1 MQVEV
6 VELDGESQRKVE
18 LPEVFNT
25 PHRPDIVKR
34 AFWLVRS
41 HSLQPMG
48 RDPMAGERTT
58 AETHSPPTGT
68 GQSRIPRVKGERYA
82 RSGLAGGV
90 ASVVNGRLPHPPRS
104 EKVIHLKINKK
115 ERHLAT
121 ASAIAYTRD
130 VEAVQARGHRVKK
143 VKLPIVVADDVETLA
158 KTSEL
163 VAFLEKVGLNEEMAR
178 LYKGVKRNSGVG
190 RIRGR
195 VYRNPVGPLI
205 VVTNDR
211 GVGKAAAAV
220 PGVEVLSVED
230 LNILE
235 LAPGGV
241 PGRLTLWTE
250 SSLAAISSSESSSS
264 PKQEVAQTN
273 AA

>member
-1 MQVEV
+1 MKTDILEI
-6 VELDGESQRKVE
+6 DGSSSRKADV
-18 LPEVFNT
+18 PEIFAT
-25 PHRPDIVKR
+25 PLRSDLVKR

-41 HSLQPMG
+41 HGFQPKG

-82 RSGLAGGV
+82 KSGMAAGV
-90 ASVVNGRLPHPPRS
+90 ASVVKGRLAHPPRS
-104 EKVIHLKINKK
+104 EKVVYLRINRK

-121 ASAIAYTRD
+121 ASAVAYTSD
-130 VEAVQARGHRVKK
+130 IDAVRARGHRFKK
-143 VKLPIVVADDVETLA
+143 VSLPLVVTDDLETLT

-163 VAFLEKVGLNEEMAR
+163 VSFLEKVGLEDELKR
-178 LYKGVKRNSGVG
+178 LYHGTKRNSGKG
-190 RIRGR
+190 RLRGR
-195 VYRNPVGPLI
+195 VYREPVGPLI

-211 GVGKAAAAV
+211 GIGRAASAI
-220 PGVEVLSVED
+220 PGVGVQRAE
-230 LNILE
+230 NINVME

-250 SSLAAISSSESSSS
+250 SALAAISSPE
-264 PKQEVAQTN
+264 KEVETPI

>member
-1 MQVEV
+1 MKVDV
-6 VELDGESQRKVE
+6 LELDGESQRQVE
-18 LPEVFNT
+18 LPQVFGT
-25 PHRPDIVKR
+25 PLRADVVRR

-41 HSLQPMG
+41 HGLQPAG

-68 GQSRIPRVKGERYA
+68 GQSRIPRVKGERYS

-90 ASVVNGRLPHPPRS
+90 ASVVKGRLAHPPRS
-104 EKVIHLKINKK
+104 EKVLHLKINRK

-121 ASAIAYTRD
+121 ASAVAFTSD
-130 VEAVQARGHRVKK
+130 LAAVQARGHRLKK
-143 VKLPIVVADDVETLA
+143 VELPLVVADDVEKLT
-158 KTSEL
+158 KTSEFL
-163 VAFLEKVGLNEEMAR
+163 SFLEKLGLGDEIAR
-178 LYKGVKRNSGVG
+178 LYRGVRRNSGAG
-190 RIRGR
+190 RLRGR
-195 VYRNPVGPLI
+195 AYREPIGPLI
-205 VVTNDR
+205 VVTKDR
-211 GVGKAAAAV
+211 GVGRAASAV
-220 PGVEVLSVED
+220 PGVGVQNVED

-250 SSLAAISSSESSSS
+250 SSLTAISTPRSD
-264 PKQEVAQTN
+264 KKKAEVAAPN